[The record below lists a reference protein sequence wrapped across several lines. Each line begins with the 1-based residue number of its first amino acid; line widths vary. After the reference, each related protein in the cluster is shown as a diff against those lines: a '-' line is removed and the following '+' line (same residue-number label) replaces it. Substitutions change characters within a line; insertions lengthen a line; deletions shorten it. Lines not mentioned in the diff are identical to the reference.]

1 MTDYFGAEWTE
12 KELHRCDVIAV
23 DLLAHYP
30 AATTMTV
37 TSAGVGRLA
46 APIAAVAGGRMIEIG
61 CHAGFL
67 AERLMQSCETYCG
80 VDVSPVMV
88 QLCRGRFREW
98 SHVHFAHSIADAQRL
113 QDTEGSWDVAF
124 GHDFFIHLRRPE
136 RAQVFAGLRRL
147 LAPGGRL
154 VVDYWPAEESDEEP
168 PARVI
173 GWMAYKARPEDIAA
187 QIEAAGFRVL
197 GDAETVPGVRHYVT
211 AEKVG

>member
-168 PARVI
+168 PGPRDRLDGLQGAAR
-173 GWMAYKARPEDIAA
+173 GHRRADRGRRLPC
-187 QIEAAGFRVL
+187 AGRR
-197 GDAETVPGVRHYVT
+197 GDRAGGAPLRHR
-211 AEKVG
+211 